1 MCFGKRGAEF
11 TIADLPNPAGEPM
24 LRSMTAFASAE
35 SDTGHGTLSIELR
48 SVNHRYL
55 ELGLRLP
62 EEVRSLEPIV
72 RERIAARLSRGKVDL
87 GLRYK
92 PAAPD
97 AAGISLDEALIT
109 RLSETAQAMAA
120 RFPQLNVDFV
130 SLLGWPGVMLDQQ
143 TDQESL
149 RTAALAVVDSA
160 LSEMVAARER
170 EGARLGG
177 FLRERIDAIEKIV
190 ADVRA
195 HLPEVREALRA
206 RFDARLAE
214 LKQPLEPGRIE
225 QEVVLQLQRM
235 DVDEELDRLTA
246 HVAEA
251 RHTLGMKEAV
261 GRRLDFLM
269 QEFNREA
276 NTLGSKSADPRTTRA
291 AVELKVL
298 IEQMREQ
305 VQNLE

>member
-1 MCFGKRGAEF
+1 
-11 TIADLPNPAGEPM
+11 M
-24 LRSMTAFASAE
+24 LRSMTAFAGAE
-35 SDTGHGTLSIELR
+35 ADTGHGALSIELR

-62 EEVRSLEPIV
+62 EELRSLEPLV
-72 RERIAARLSRGKVDL
+72 RERVAARLSRGKVDL
-87 GLRYK
+87 GMRYK
-92 PAAPD
+92 AATAN
-97 AAGISLDEALIT
+97 AAGITLDEALIA
-109 RLSETAQAMAA
+109 RLSETAQALAA
-120 RFPQLNVDFV
+120 RFPQLNTDFV
-130 SLLGWPGVMLDQQ
+130 SLLGWPGVMLDRD

-149 RTAALAVVDSA
+149 RADALTLLDAALA
-160 LSEMVAARER
+160 EMVAARER
-170 EGARLGG
+170 EGERLGG
-177 FLRERIDAIEKIV
+177 FLRERLDVIEQIV
-190 ADVRA
+190 ADVRT
-195 HLPEVREALRA
+195 HLPEVRAALRT
-206 RFDARLAE
+206 RFDTRLAE

-225 QEVVLQLQRM
+225 QEVVLQLQRI

-246 HVAEA
+246 HIAEA
-251 RHTLGMKEAV
+251 RRTLGITEAV

-276 NTLGSKSADPRTTRA
+276 NTLGSKAADPRTTKA